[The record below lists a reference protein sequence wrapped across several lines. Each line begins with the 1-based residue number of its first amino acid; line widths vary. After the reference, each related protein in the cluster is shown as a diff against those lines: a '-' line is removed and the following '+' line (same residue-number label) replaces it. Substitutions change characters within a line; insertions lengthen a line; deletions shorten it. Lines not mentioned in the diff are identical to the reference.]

1 MKRERKIMLGGTAV
15 MLAVL
20 IAGGLF
26 IHGQGQG
33 RGFAQ
38 CESGAVV
45 GGGFDAFGAPF
56 TLTDTSGARVTDAQV
71 FAKPSLIYFGY
82 TFCPD
87 VCPLDNVRNADAAAL
102 LAERGLDV
110 QPVFITVDARRDTP
124 EVMAAFTE
132 ALDDHLVGLTG
143 TQEEVAAVARAWR
156 VAFELQDQDDQQDY
170 VVNHMTYTYLVLP
183 GHGTVALFGR
193 NTEPEEMAE
202 RTACF
207 VENA

>member
-1 MKRERKIMLGGTAV
+1 MTRERKIMLAGSAA
-15 MLAVL
+15 MLAILV
-20 IAGGLF
+20 AGGAF
-26 IHGQGQG
+26 IYGQQQG

-38 CESGAVV
+38 CESGAVA
-45 GGGFDAFGAPF
+45 GGFDAFGAPF
-56 TLTDTSGARVTDAQV
+56 TLTDTSGARVSDQVV
-71 FAKPSLIYFGY
+71 FAKPSLLYFGY

-132 ALDDHLVGLTG
+132 ALDDRLVGLTG
-143 TQEEVAAVARAWR
+143 TQEEVAAVAKAWR
-156 VAFELQDQDDQQDY
+156 VAFELQDRDDQQDY